1 MEQEKQQKS
10 RPFGLYIIIWL
21 QVALAVFLALALL
34 DVQIVS
40 SYLSILIQN
49 PIFYSW
55 FGWVLIGCLAMAAL
69 GLFFLKRWGWILTMI
84 LTGLGLSYTIWSYFH
99 GSPSYIAMIMDLVI
113 VFYLNQREVQMPFM
127 QAETPSGVL

>member
-55 FGWVLIGCLAMAAL
+55 FGWVLIACLAMAAL